1 MKKHILI
8 IDDDEDE
15 LKILSGALHSLKIPH
30 KCTWAKSGEQALQ
43 QLQYLTP
50 DIILLDVNMPYMNG
64 LQCLEGIKKIS
75 RCSQIPVVLQSTQL
89 NKKIIDQGL
98 QAGAHAC
105 ISKAGSF
112 DELQTILSELLE
124 EKYLLHHK

>member
-15 LKILSGALHSLKIPH
+15 LKILSGALQQLNIPH
-30 KCTWAKSGEQALQ
+30 KCTWAKNGWQALQ
-43 QLQYLTP
+43 QLQYITP

-64 LQCLEGIKKIS
+64 LQCLDGIKKLPH
-75 RCSQIPVVLQSTQL
+75 CSQIPVILQSTEMD
-89 NKKIIDQGL
+89 NKITEQGM

-105 ISKAGSF
+105 ISKAASF
-112 DELQTILSELLE
+112 TELKIILSGLLE
-124 EKYLLHHK
+124 EKYLVHHK